1 MPTTQAAAP
10 RNENQGVNVGDAI
23 PAKFRNIPPP
33 LPANNDEE
41 AAATETTEDEAKFVA
56 SEVLD
61 FVYNSARGEPERAPA
76 QTAPAGEEEKKE
88 EEPAPRQGM
97 VFSTDDPIPDQ
108 RQGLVLSTD
117 DPVPAA

>member
-1 MPTTQAAAP
+1 MPTTQVAAP
-10 RNENQGVNVGDAI
+10 RNENQGVNVGDTI

-41 AAATETTEDEAKFVA
+41 LAATETTEDEAKLVA

-61 FVYNSARGEPERAPA
+61 FVYSSARGEPKQAPA
-76 QTAPAGEEEKKE
+76 QPAPAVEQEEEKKE
-88 EEPAPRQGM
+88 EEPASRQGM

-108 RQGLVLSTD
+108 R
-117 DPVPAA
+117 